1 MTSSAATEISRCPRR
16 RRSFETTVLAAPA
29 ALLLFFAGACPG
41 QAEDRLAACQSYAR
55 DYADAHKGSG
65 DPLGDLVDGGMRGV
79 VAGGA
84 WDGPSGAERG
94 AVAGGAL
101 SVLDNLGAYP
111 GGWQALYDMAYQMC
125 VNQTSPVNHRPTT
138 LGNPNVGSNCRS
150 SATAQPVPPRP
161 GAPYRAQSGCR

>member
-1 MTSSAATEISRCPRR
+1 MTGTGAEHRPPARKWPNNSSAL
-16 RRSFETTVLAAPA
+16 VLAAAVLCLTP
-29 ALLLFFAGACPG
+29 LSS
-41 QAEDRLAACQSYAR
+41 QAEDRLAACQRYAR
-55 DYADAHKGSG
+55 DYADAHMGSG
-65 DPLGDLVDGGMRGV
+65 DPLGDLVDGGMRGA

-101 SVLDNLGAYP
+101 GVLDNLGTYP